1 MNIRFDQI
9 YDGNKLIDTKF
20 NCYLS
25 TLFINLSIKD
35 KSIIFNHKGMKY
47 IYFDNINDHEID
59 IIYDCNLDLTKF
71 KYLVGNNYTFHII
84 KGLFNIETQIV
95 DLKLLIEKHNGINMK
110 KEILDIENESKII
123 LKNKSTS
130 DLINNNKNFVSRNIS
145 CPSFIESYSTNDIFF
160 VIITNEKIASIA
172 EGLKIYFDYF
182 NFKSKIQFSFDK
194 KLEKKNE
201 IYILLYI
208 KYFTEQKNE
217 IPENYIVY
225 QLEQIR
231 SNMFTKEY
239 YKLLRLSKY
248 IFDFSEANNFY
259 YNQIRS
265 QVIINNF
272 PICLEYNN
280 FDSEFDILFY
290 GELNIR
296 RSTILNH
303 LKKYCNLDIKVVS
316 DILGEEK
323 NNLIKK
329 CKIVLNLHFYQNA
342 CLETCRINEVLK
354 YNKIVISEEP
364 KDEDFLNKELYSEC
378 VQYVDIIKNDISNIK
393 SLINKIKY
401 CLDNYEYIL
410 NNMNRN
416 KIQNFCRNQFFKNIN
431 YIINED
437 LQSK

>member
-1 MNIRFDQI
+1 MNFRFDQI
-9 YDGNKLIDTKF
+9 YDGKKIKDDYNPKLD
-20 NCYLS
+20 
-25 TLFINLSIKD
+25 TLFFNLSKKD
-35 KSIIFNHKGMKY
+35 KNIIFSHMGMKY
-47 IYFDNINDHEID
+47 IYFDDINDNEID

-71 KYLVGNNYTFHII
+71 QYLVGNNYAFHIV
-84 KGLFNIETQIV
+84 KGLFNLETQII
-95 DLKLLIEKHNGINMK
+95 DIELLIEKNKNEVELTSK
-110 KEILDIENESKII
+110 KSISKY
-123 LKNKSTS
+123 KSTS
-130 DLINNNKNFVSRNIS
+130 DLANKNLELKERNIS
-145 CPSFIESYSTNDIFF
+145 CPNFLYNYNNEDVTF
-160 VIITNEKIASIA
+160 VIITNEKISSIA
-172 EGLKIYFDYF
+172 ENLKCYFTYF
-182 NFKSKIQFSFDK
+182 NFKSKILYSFDK

-208 KYFTEQKNE
+208 KLFTEQKNA
-217 IPENYIVY
+217 IPDNYIVY
-225 QLEQIR
+225 QMEQFR

-239 YKLLRLSKY
+239 YKLLNLSKN

-265 QVIINNF
+265 NVIINNF

-290 GELNIR
+290 GELNTR
-296 RSTILNH
+296 RSTILKH
-303 LKKYCNLDIKVVS
+303 LQKYCNLDIKIVS
-316 DILGEEK
+316 NVFGEKK
-323 NNLIKK
+323 NNLIKN
-329 CKIVLNLHFYQNA
+329 CKIVLNLHFYQGA

-354 YNKIVISEEP
+354 YNKLVISEEP

-378 VQYVDIIKNDISNIK
+378 VQYIDIIKNDISNIK